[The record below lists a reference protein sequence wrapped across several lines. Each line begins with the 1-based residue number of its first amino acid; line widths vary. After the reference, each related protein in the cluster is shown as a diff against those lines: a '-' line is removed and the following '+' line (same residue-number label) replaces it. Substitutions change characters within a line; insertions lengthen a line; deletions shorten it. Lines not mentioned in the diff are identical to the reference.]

1 MRAAKKRDLSGLSF
15 LSVRRAG
22 SPAVWYTQL
31 RPATLRPTVSLW
43 AVGWPPISGCRCR
56 CLYAVRCVLC
66 TVLYTGRYLPHLP
79 PLSLL
84 PARPAGLGRLLKKV
98 PPTVSAAAAFTAMRY
113 SLHSQNKPR
122 LVFACHLLS
131 AISASKSRDS
141 AVGSICCRQ
150 RWAVSSCQSAFCTV
164 TSRSWLCHTNSCSC
178 CRLSD
183 RRVSVLPA

>member
-15 LSVRRAG
+15 FICPSGRVASRVVHTVAAGHLAPDSFSLGSGMATYKRVPLSV
-22 SPAVWYTQL
+22 S
-31 RPATLRPTVSLW
+31 
-43 AVGWPPISGCRCR
+43 IRC
-56 CLYAVRCVLC
+56 ALC
-66 TVLYTGRYLPHLP
+66 TVYCALYR
-79 PLSLL
+79 PLF
-84 PARPAGLGRLLKKV
+84 PAPFACPASWSQAATAKKV

-113 SLHSQNKPR
+113 SLHSQNKSR
-122 LVFACHLLS
+122 LVFAYHLLS
-131 AISASKSRDS
+131 AVSASKSRDS